1 MGLLDWIKKDLQS
14 GVPSAPN
21 ESLSEVLKR
30 AVGLGSRDDRA
41 ARMDHTDPDA
51 PASAAVSGGSP
62 PSQGRRRWVAFLVV
76 GLAGLLVGAA
86 AGSGGGGDTETVT
99 ETLASTTTVTKVST
113 VSRMHTVVHVRY
125 RTRTVRQTVTETTSV
140 GGDTGAG
147 ADSRCDPNY
156 VGACVP
162 NDGSDYNCPDISE
175 TDFES
180 VGSDPDGL
188 DADND
193 GVACES

>member
-1 MGLLDWIKKDLQS
+1 MGFLDWIKKDLQAGDP
-14 GVPSAPN
+14 GVPE
-21 ESLSEVLKR
+21 ESLSEALKR
-30 AVGLGSRDDRA
+30 AVGLGSRKDPA
-41 ARMDHTDPDA
+41 AAEARHPN
-51 PASAAVSGGSP
+51 AATATARGDGSP
-62 PSQGRRRWVAFLVV
+62 PPKGRRRWIAFLAV
-76 GLAGLLVGAA
+76 GLAGLFVGVA
-86 AGSGGGGDTETVT
+86 AGSGGGGDAQTVT
-99 ETLASTTTVTKVST
+99 ETLASTTTVTKTST
-113 VSRMHTVVHVRY
+113 VRRVRTVVHVRY

-140 GGDTGAG
+140 GGDTGSG
-147 ADSRCDPNY
+147 VGSGCDPNY

-162 NDGSDYNCPDISE
+162 NDGADYNCSDISE

>member
-1 MGLLDWIKKDLQS
+1 MGLLDWIKKDLQA
-14 GVPSAPN
+14 GDPSAPN
-21 ESLSEVLKR
+21 ESLLEALKR
-30 AVGLGSRDDRA
+30 TVGLGSRDHHAPRLVKNPEAPTVA
-41 ARMDHTDPDA
+41 AH
-51 PASAAVSGGSP
+51 GEGSP
-62 PSQGRRRWVAFLVV
+62 PPKGRRRWIAFLVV
-76 GLAGLLVGAA
+76 GLAGLFVGVA
-86 AGSGGGGDTETVT
+86 AGSGGGSDAQTVT
-99 ETLASTTTVTKVST
+99 ETLASTTTVTKANT
-113 VSRMHTVVHVRY
+113 VKSVRTVVHVRY

-140 GGDTGAG
+140 GGDTGSGAG
-147 ADSRCDPNY
+147 SGCDLNY

-162 NDGSDYNCPDISE
+162 NDGSDYNCSDISE